1 MTSAAEFKKHISKPL
16 GEKMRSLGFKGSGF
30 YFLQDSENFV
40 FTFGVQASR
49 YGGQCC
55 AEYGIQPKV
64 LTKIGNYELNFSKLK
79 YSECELRKR
88 LVKPSKEL
96 DQWWTYSDNEDK
108 NIQIASEMFDL
119 FVEQAIP
126 TINAF
131 KSNPDILDTIA
142 ISDLDNCYV
151 NVSKKLAGIAP
162 MFGNIRF
169 AWALAKIYEGKNP
182 DKARQFAAYGLSKL
196 DEQSLF
202 FGKEDFEKIFEVKSS
217 A

>member
-1 MTSAAEFKKHISKPL
+1 MTSAADFKKHISKTL
-16 GEKMRSLGFKGSGF
+16 GDKMRSIGFKGSGF

-55 AEYGIQPKV
+55 AEYGIQPKA
-64 LTKIGNYELNFSKLK
+64 LSRIGNHELNFSKLK

-88 LVKPSKEL
+88 LVKPSKGL
-96 DQWWTYSDNEDK
+96 DQWWTYSDNDGK
-108 NIQIASEMFDL
+108 NIQIANEMFDL
-119 FVEQAIP
+119 FVEQAMP

-131 KSNPDILDTIA
+131 NSNPNILDTIA
-142 ISDLDNCYV
+142 IPDLDNCYV
-151 NVSKKLAGIAP
+151 NVPKKLAGISP

-169 AWALAKIYEGKNP
+169 AWALAKIYEGKDP
-182 DKARQFAAYGLSKL
+182 KKAKLFAAYGLSKL

-202 FGKEDFEKIFEVKSS
+202 FGKEDFEKILEMKSS

>member
-1 MTSAAEFKKHISKPL
+1 MTSATDFKKHISKTL
-16 GEKMRSLGFKGSGF
+16 GDKMRSIGFRGSGF
-30 YFLQDSENFV
+30 YFLQDSDNFV

-55 AEYGIQPKV
+55 AEYGIQPKA
-64 LTKIGNYELNFSKLK
+64 LSRIGNHELNFSKLK

-88 LVKPSKEL
+88 LAKPSKGL
-96 DQWWTYSDNEDK
+96 DQWWAYSDKEDK
-108 NIQIASEMFDL
+108 NIQIANEMFDL
-119 FVEQAIP
+119 FANQAMP

-131 KSNPDILDTIA
+131 KSNPNILDTIT

-151 NVSKKLAGIAP
+151 NVSEKLAGISP

-169 AWALAKIYEGKNP
+169 AWVLANIYKGKAP
-182 DKARQFAAYGLSKL
+182 KKAKQFAAYGLSKL
-196 DEQSLF
+196 DEQSIF
-202 FGKEDFEKIFEVKSS
+202 FGKEDFEKILEIKSS